1 MEQNAVIVNIIELLI
16 FTITA
21 ALSIAVWVQSHNPE
35 WILISFGVIAG
46 FVSFVVNILAGY
58 GLFPLYRVTEGILLI
73 VNAGIIISP
82 LLFFAAAFIVYIAR
96 HSK

>member
-21 ALSIAVWVQSHNPE
+21 ALSIAVWVQSHAPE

-46 FVSFVVNILAGY
+46 FVSFVISILSGY
-58 GLFPLYRVTEGILLI
+58 GLLPLYRVPEGILLI
-73 VNAGIIISP
+73 INAGLIIIP
-82 LLFFAAAFIVYIAR
+82 LLFFSAAFIVYVSR
-96 HSK
+96 RSK